1 MSVFQLGSSAHFKY
15 FGKEG
20 TDTWP
25 EHFADCLGLKQ
36 SPIDIDTSAIVEG
49 NFSEPLKTVGYNI
62 TESGNFA
69 NNGHSVQ
76 YTLDNPGNQVL
87 SGGPLNG
94 SYVLLQLHFHWGSD
108 DCVGSE
114 HTVNGKQ

>member
-1 MSVFQLGSSAHFKY
+1 MGSSVHFKY

-20 TDTWP
+20 TDNWP
-25 EHFADCLGLKQ
+25 EHFPLCHGLNQ
-36 SPIDIDTSAIVEG
+36 SPIDIDTSAVVKEIY
-49 NFSEPLKTVGYNI
+49 SEPLKTDGYSI
-62 TESGNFA
+62 KESGNFA

-76 YTLDNPGNQVL
+76 FTLDNPGNQVL

-94 SYVLLQLHFHWGSD
+94 TYVLLQLHFHWGSE